1 MAGNFSP
8 LRPASFPTVSKATF
22 VPMAPPAANAD
33 ETAAPKSASASQPLL
48 RQAAASGVGH
58 AGADHKG
65 PPQISV
71 EKEGDRI
78 SLIRIQCSCG
88 QVIEVACTY

>member
-8 LRPASFPTVSKATF
+8 LRPATFPTVSKATF
-22 VPMAPPAANAD
+22 VPVAPPAANPAN
-33 ETAAPKSASASQPLL
+33 AVSKPASVPQPLL
-48 RQAAASGVGH
+48 RQAAASGGIH

-78 SLIRIQCSCG
+78 SLIRIQWSCG